1 MKKLIALG
9 TGLLLAFWL
18 ASFVSCAQEASEDS
32 NSNSDNKI
40 ADTLRPEISKTIGY
54 GYNVF
59 GNYISPKYV
68 NTNPI
73 IDFDVIEKKLGLTNK
88 KIGRTVYQTKIGSDL
103 STYQTS
109 LSACVKAHGGVS
121 KVFSA
126 SLETTFSRDY
136 TKNNESSYASMH
148 TNVEQF
154 SCSIKNVTEAG
165 LIDLANCL
173 SPAFLKSLEGYA
185 ASKNNPA
192 YSSVCS
198 AA

>member
-9 TGLLLAFWL
+9 TGLLLAFGL

-32 NSNSDNKI
+32 NSNSNNKSSKTDVEI

-109 LSACVKAHGGVS
+109 LSACVKAHAGVS

-126 SLETTFSRDY
+126 SLETTFSKAY
-136 TKNNESSYASMH
+136 TKNNESSYASMQLMSNSFH
-148 TNVEQF
+148 
-154 SCSIKNVTEAG
+154 
-165 LIDLANCL
+165 
-173 SPAFLKSLEGYA
+173 A
-185 ASKNNPA
+185 A
-192 YSSVCS
+192 
-198 AA
+198 